1 MKRGDVD
8 LDFEAEDRA
17 VIMARMK
24 DVLESLRAWD
34 EAGLASAEAVLVGAQ
49 HSSPRQPGARL
60 AVNEKGQA
68 AGAVSMGCVENDLR
82 EHMLGLLRGEGG
94 ARLLHYGAAFEAA
107 LEVGLS
113 CGGEIDVWIHRHDPA
128 SPAWR
133 AVQALAPTARA
144 ILLTRL
150 AERSEQL
157 LWRPGE
163 PLPAPEMADK
173 LAELW
178 TRGGAAQIRTAGGKW
193 FAETL
198 APDPL
203 LLIVG
208 ASPIAVELCAMAAR
222 TGFRVAV
229 VDPRRD
235 FARPE
240 LFPAAE
246 RVVHRWPEEG
256 LAEAGLDAHSYVAVL
271 AHDEKL
277 DVPALEAAL
286 RAECRYVGLLGSRHT
301 REIRHEALARA
312 GFPPEAIARIRGP
325 IGLKHLGG
333 IEPAEIAVSVLAEL
347 IMARRGTLDAGGK
360 EPR

>member
-1 MKRGDVD
+1 
-8 LDFEAEDRA
+8 
-17 VIMARMK
+17 MARMK
-24 DVLESLRAWD
+24 DVVDMLRGWD
-34 EAGLASAEAVLVGAQ
+34 AAGIACAEAILVGAQ

-60 AVNEKGQA
+60 VVNAKGEV

-82 EHMLGLLRGEGG
+82 EHMLALLRGAGG
-94 ARLLHYGAAFEAA
+94 PRLLHYGAAFEAV

-113 CGGEIDVWIHRHDPA
+113 CGGEIDVWIRRHDPESA
-128 SPAWR
+128 AWR
-133 AVQALAPTARA
+133 AIQALAPTARA

-163 PLPAPEMADK
+163 PLPAPEMAEK

-178 TRGGAAQIRTAGGKW
+178 TRGGTGKLRAADDKW

-222 TGFRVAV
+222 TGFRVAI

-235 FARPE
+235 FARAE

-246 RVVHRWPEEG
+246 RVVHRWPAEG
-256 LAEAGLDAHSYVAVL
+256 LAEAGIDAHSFVAVL

-286 RAECRYVGLLGSRHT
+286 RADCRYVGLLGSAHT
-301 REIRHEALARA
+301 REIRYEALRRA
-312 GFPPEAIARIRGP
+312 GFAPDAIARIRGP
-325 IGLKHLGG
+325 IGLKRLGG
-333 IEPAEIAVSVLAEL
+333 IEPAEIAVSILAEL
-347 IMARRGTLDAGGK
+347 IMARRGTLAAAGK
-360 EPR
+360 DDR

>member
-1 MKRGDVD
+1 
-8 LDFEAEDRA
+8 
-17 VIMARMK
+17 MARMK
-24 DVLESLRAWD
+24 DVVDMLRGWD
-34 EAGLASAEAVLVGAQ
+34 AAGIACAEAILVGAQ

-60 AVNEKGQA
+60 VVNAKGEV

-82 EHMLGLLRGEGG
+82 EHMLALLRGAGG
-94 ARLLHYGAAFEAA
+94 PRLLHYGAAFEAV

-113 CGGEIDVWIHRHDPA
+113 CGGEIDVWIRRHDPA
-128 SPAWR
+128 GAAWR
-133 AVQALAPTARA
+133 DILGLAPTARA
-144 ILLTRL
+144 VLLTRL
-150 AERSEQL
+150 AGNSEQIL
-157 LWRPGE
+157 LRQPADA
-163 PLPAPEMADK
+163 PPAPELATP

-178 TRGGAAQIRTAGGKW
+178 KRGGTARLRAGDERW

-235 FARPE
+235 FARAE

-246 RVVHRWPEEG
+246 RVVHRWPAEG
-256 LAEAGLDAHSYVAVL
+256 LAEAGLDAHGYVAVL

-286 RAECRYVGLLGSRHT
+286 RADCRYVGLLGSAHT
-301 REIRHEALARA
+301 REIRYEALRQA
-312 GFPPEAIARIRGP
+312 GFAPEAIARIRGP
-325 IGLKHLGG
+325 IGLKRLGG

-347 IMARRGTLDAGGK
+347 IMARRGTLAAAGK
-360 EPR
+360 DDR